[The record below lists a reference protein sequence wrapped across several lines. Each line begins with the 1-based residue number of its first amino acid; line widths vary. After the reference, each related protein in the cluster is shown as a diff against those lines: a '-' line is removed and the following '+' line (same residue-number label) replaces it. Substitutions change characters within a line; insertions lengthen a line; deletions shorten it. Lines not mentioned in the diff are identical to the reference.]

1 MESVEKIV
9 DVDAPLSR
17 VYNQWT
23 QFEDFPLFMP
33 GVKAV
38 SQIDDTHVH
47 WSAEIMGKDL
57 EWDAEITEQQ
67 PDKRIS
73 WRSISGKG
81 NAGTV
86 RFEPMGQNR
95 TRVRLVMAYEPEGAI
110 ENVGDSLGILN
121 AQVQRAVS
129 GFKEFIESHGSET
142 GAWRGQV
149 HDSESLDGSSPTL
162 DGAAEAQGVDTT
174 PAVGRDPWQQG
185 AESSTVGGR
194 PNSSPPVTRQT
205 H

>member
-23 QFEDFPLFMP
+23 QFEEFPLFMP

-38 SQIDDTHVH
+38 SQVDDTHLH
-47 WSAEIMGKDL
+47 WSAEVMGKDL
-57 EWDAEITEQQ
+57 EWDAEITEQE

-86 RFEPMGQNR
+86 RFEPMGQGR
-95 TRVRLVMAYEPEGAI
+95 TRVRLVMAYQPEGAI
-110 ENVGDSLGILN
+110 EKVGDSLGLLN

-129 GFKEFIESHGSET
+129 GFKEFIESHGSES
-142 GAWRGQV
+142 GAWRGEV
-149 HDSESLDGSSPTL
+149 HDGQPLDDGQSLDKSLTL
-162 DGAAEAQGVDTT
+162 DNSSEAQGVGVT
-174 PAVGRDPWQQG
+174 PVQGEDPWEQSAG
-185 AESSTVGGR
+185 S
-194 PNSSPPVTRQT
+194 PSSPPLTRPN
-205 H
+205 

>member
-9 DVDAPLSR
+9 DVDAPLRR

-73 WRSISGKG
+73 WRSTSGKG

-86 RFEPMGQNR
+86 RFEPMGQDR
-95 TRVRLVMAYEPEGAI
+95 TRVRLVMAYEPEGAM

-129 GFKEFIESHGSET
+129 GFKEFIESHGGET
-142 GAWRGQV
+142 GAWRGRV
-149 HDSESLDGSSPTL
+149 HDSRAQGGQTL
-162 DGAAEAQGVDTT
+162 DDASEAQGVGIT
-174 PAVGRDPWQQG
+174 PRQGEDPWEQ
-185 AESSTVGGR
+185 TPGGSAPR
-194 PNSSPPVTRQT
+194 